1 MTQSYQNGSAVKFS
15 SQQFSVIMLANI
27 LSCWNCLSML
37 TIAEQIAQELNV
49 NAVQIN
55 AAITLLDDGAT
66 VPFIARYR
74 KEATQGLDDNHLRHL
89 AQRLSYLRELEDR
102 RQVILVSIKQQDKL
116 SAELEKSIK
125 QADNKTRLEDLYLP
139 YKPKRRTKGKIAS
152 EAGITPLA
160 NKLFNNWQ
168 LTPATEAVAFIN
180 EAAGFS
186 DVKAVLEGASYIL
199 AERFSEDASLLA
211 KLRSH
216 MLKQAHLVSKLVK
229 GQERAGVKFRDY
241 FEHSEKLKT
250 VPSHRMLAMLRGRNE
265 GFLQLN
271 IDVDPGQSIAT
282 FNSAEQLIIEHLTLK
297 CLSSGNKQAATEFLT
312 KVVQLTWKTKLNIS
326 LTNELITSLRE
337 QAETQ
342 AIDVFSNNL
351 TDVIMAAPA
360 GPKVTLGLD
369 PGLRTG
375 CKIAIVDGTG
385 KLLHT
390 ATIFPHVPQNHW
402 DKSLR
407 TLVNICRQHKVEL
420 VAIGNGTG
428 SRESDKLVAEVIQT
442 FKADESKMQLTKMV
456 VSEAGASVYSASE
469 FAANEFPDLDVS
481 LRGAVSIARRLQDP
495 LAELVKIDPKAIG
508 VGQYQHDVSQS
519 QLSKTLDDVVEDC
532 VNAVGVD
539 LNSASAA
546 LLTRVSGLNKTM
558 AGNIVAFRD
567 SQGRFTNRKQLKK
580 VARLGPKAFEQAAGF
595 LRITDGDNPLDQSAL
610 HPESY
615 PVVEKILGQLQ
626 LDVGEV
632 LNNNEQLQSL
642 DINQLT
648 DNDIGEITIK
658 DIIKELAKPSRD
670 PRPAFKTAS
679 FAEGVN
685 TMADLIPGMILEGVV
700 SNVANFGA
708 FVDIGVHQDGLVHI
722 SSITDKF
729 ISDPREIVKAG
740 EVVKV
745 KVLEVDVARKRISLT
760 MRLEEQV
767 SAQTSKA
774 ASAKTDG
781 KHDSNKVKNQENSR
795 NNHSKPPA
803 KHNKSKSKKVDNA
816 AMGNAFADAFAKLK
830 K

>member
-1 MTQSYQNGSAVKFS
+1 
-15 SQQFSVIMLANI
+15 
-27 LSCWNCLSML
+27 ML

-74 KEATQGLDDNHLRHL
+74 KEVTQGLDDNHLRHL
-89 AQRLSYLRELEDR
+89 AQRLSYLRELNNR
-102 RQVILVSIKQQDKL
+102 RQVILISIKQQDKL
-116 SAELEKSIK
+116 TIELEKAIL

-152 EAGITPLA
+152 EAGIAPLA

-168 LTPATEAVAFIN
+168 LSPEQEAKAFIN
-180 EAAGFS
+180 EAAGFA
-186 DVKAVLEGASYIL
+186 DVKSVLDGASYIL
-199 AERFSEDASLLA
+199 AERFSEDANLLA
-211 KLRSH
+211 KLRRH
-216 MLKQAHLVSKLVK
+216 LLKQAYLTSKLVK
-229 GQERAGVKFRDY
+229 GQEKVAAKFRDY
-241 FEHSEKLKT
+241 FAHSEKLRT

-265 GFLQLN
+265 GFLQLH
-271 IDVDPGQSIAT
+271 IDVDPGEDARACS
-282 FNSAEQLIIEHLTLK
+282 SAEQMISEHLTLRCFSQGK
-297 CLSSGNKQAATEFLT
+297 KQAAAEFLT
-312 KVVQLTWKTKLNIS
+312 KVVQLTWKAKLSIS
-326 LTNELITSLRE
+326 LTNELLTSLRD

-342 AIDVFSNNL
+342 AIEVFSNNL
-351 TDVIMAAPA
+351 ADLLMAAPA
-360 GPKVTLGLD
+360 GPQVTLGLD

-390 ATIFPHVPQNHW
+390 ATIFPHAPQNHW
-402 DKSLR
+402 DKSVR

-428 SRESDKLVAEVIQT
+428 SRESDKLVAEVMQI
-442 FKADESKMQLTKMV
+442 FKADESKVQLTKMI

-481 LRGAVSIARRLQDP
+481 IRGAVSIARRLQDP

-558 AGNIVAFRD
+558 ANNIVAFRD
-567 SQGRFTNRKQLKK
+567 SEGRFTNRKQLKK
-580 VARLGPKAFEQAAGF
+580 VARLGPKAFEQSAGF
-595 LRITDGDNPLDQSAL
+595 LRITGGDDPLDQSAL

-615 PVVEKILGQLQ
+615 ALVEKIINKLQ
-626 LDVGEV
+626 LDVTQV
-632 LNNNEQLQSL
+632 LNNSAQLHAL
-642 DINQLT
+642 DISQLT
-648 DNDIGEITIK
+648 NDDFGAVTVKGVI
-658 DIIKELAKPSRD
+658 DELAKPNRD
-670 PRPAFKTAS
+670 PRPEFKTAN
-679 FAEGVN
+679 FAEGVT
-685 TMADLIPGMILEGVV
+685 TMADLTLGMILEGVV

-722 SSITDKF
+722 SSINDKF
-729 ISDPREIVKAG
+729 VSDPREIVKAG
-740 EVVKV
+740 DIVKV
-745 KVLEVDVARKRISLT
+745 KVLEIDVTRKRISLT
-760 MRLEEQV
+760 MRLDEQ
-767 SAQTSKA
+767 A
-774 ASAKTDG
+774 
-781 KHDSNKVKNQENSR
+781 NSPA
-795 NNHSKPPA
+795 SKPYQSTGSGKRDINKA
-803 KHNKSKSKKVDNA
+803 KNNQNSSNNQGKIAVKQNKTKGKKVDNA

>member
-1 MTQSYQNGSAVKFS
+1 
-15 SQQFSVIMLANI
+15 
-27 LSCWNCLSML
+27 ML

-55 AAITLLDDGAT
+55 AAITLLDDGST

-89 AQRLSYLRELEDR
+89 AQRLSYLRELSDR
-102 RQVILVSIKQQDKL
+102 RQVILTSIKQQDKL
-116 SAELEKSIK
+116 SPALEKLIV

-152 EAGITPLA
+152 EAGIEPLA
-160 NKLFNNWQ
+160 TNLFNNWQ
-168 LTPATEAVAFIN
+168 LSPEQEAKAFIN

-186 DVKAVLEGASYIL
+186 DVSAVLEGASYIL
-199 AERFSEDASLLA
+199 AERFSEDANLLA
-211 KLRSH
+211 KLRRH
-216 MLKQAHLVSKLVK
+216 LLKQAHLTSKLVK
-229 GQERAGVKFRDY
+229 GQDKAGAKFRDY
-241 FEHSEKLKT
+241 FAHSEKLRT
-250 VPSHRMLAMLRGRNE
+250 VPSHRMLAMLRGKNE
-265 GFLQLN
+265 GFLQVS
-271 IDVDPGQSIAT
+271 IDVDPGQEKGTVS
-282 FNSAEQLIIEHLTLK
+282 SAEQIITEHLTLR
-297 CLSSGNKQAATEFLT
+297 LTKQAAAAFLT
-312 KVVQLTWKTKLNIS
+312 KVVQLTWKAKLSVS
-326 LTNELITSLRE
+326 LSTELITSLRE

-351 TDVIMAAPA
+351 TDLLMAAPA
-360 GPKVTLGLD
+360 GPQITLGLD

-390 ATIFPHVPQNHW
+390 ATIFPHAPQNHW
-402 DKSLR
+402 DKSVR
-407 TLVNICRQHKVEL
+407 TLVNTCRQHKVEL

-442 FKADESKMQLTKMV
+442 FKDDESKLQLTKMI

-481 LRGAVSIARRLQDP
+481 IRGAVSIARRLQDP

-519 QLSKTLDDVVEDC
+519 QLSKTLDDAVEDC

-558 AGNIVAFRD
+558 ANNIVSYRD
-567 SQGRFTNRKQLKK
+567 EQGRFTNRKQLKK
-580 VARLGPKAFEQAAGF
+580 VARLGPKAFEQSAGF
-595 LRITDGDNPLDQSAL
+595 LRISDGDNPLDKSAL

-615 PVVEKILGQLQ
+615 PVVEGILKQLQ
-626 LDVGEV
+626 LDVNKV
-632 LNNNEQLQSL
+632 LHNDEQLKSL
-642 DINQLT
+642 DISQLT
-648 DNDIGEITIK
+648 NGDIGEVTIK
-658 DIIKELAKPSRD
+658 EIIKELAKPSRD
-670 PRPAFKTAS
+670 PRPEFKTAT
-679 FAEGVN
+679 FADGIN
-685 TMADLIPGMILEGVV
+685 TMADLTLGMILEGVV

-729 ISDPREIVKAG
+729 VSDPREVVKAG
-740 EVVKV
+740 DIVKV
-745 KVLEVDVARKRISLT
+745 KVLEVDVSRKRISLT
-760 MRLEEQV
+760 MRLDEQPV
-767 SAQTSKA
+767 ARSEKPVQSHSRDNKAKNKPAAHNNSYQGKSA
-774 ASAKTDG
+774 
-781 KHDSNKVKNQENSR
+781 NQQ
-795 NNHSKPPA
+795 
-803 KHNKSKSKKVDNA
+803 NKSKVKKVDNA

>member
-1 MTQSYQNGSAVKFS
+1 
-15 SQQFSVIMLANI
+15 
-27 LSCWNCLSML
+27 ML

-49 NAVQIN
+49 NAVQVN
-55 AAITLLDDGAT
+55 AAITLLDDGST

-89 AQRLSYLRELEDR
+89 AQRLSYLRELDDR
-102 RQVILVSIKQQDKL
+102 RQVILTSIKQQEKL
-116 SAELEKSIK
+116 TPELAKLIE

-152 EAGITPLA
+152 EAGIEPLA
-160 NKLFNNWQ
+160 TKLFNNWQ
-168 LTPATEAVAFIN
+168 LSPEQEAKAFIN

-186 DVKAVLEGASYIL
+186 DVKAVLEGASFIL
-199 AERFSEDASLLA
+199 AERFSEDANLLA
-211 KLRSH
+211 KLRRH
-216 MLKQAHLVSKLVK
+216 LLKQAHLTSKLVK
-229 GQERAGVKFRDY
+229 GQDKAAAKFRDY
-241 FEHSEKLKT
+241 FEHSEKLRN

-271 IDVDPGQSIAT
+271 IDVDPGQDKSA
-282 FNSAEQLIIEHLTLK
+282 FSSAEQIITEHLTLR
-297 CLSSGNKQAATEFLT
+297 LTKQAAADFLT
-312 KVVQLTWKTKLNIS
+312 KVVQLTWKAKLSVS
-326 LTNELITSLRE
+326 LSTELLTSLRE

-351 TDVIMAAPA
+351 SDLLMAAPA
-360 GPKVTLGLD
+360 GPQVTLGLD

-390 ATIFPHVPQNHW
+390 ATIFPHAPQNHW
-402 DKSLR
+402 DKSVR
-407 TLVNICRQHKVEL
+407 TLVNTCRQHKVEL

-428 SRESDKLVAEVIQT
+428 SRESDKLVAEVIQS
-442 FKADESKMQLTKMV
+442 FKDDGSKIQLTKMI

-481 LRGAVSIARRLQDP
+481 IRGAVSIARRLQDP

-558 AGNIVAFRD
+558 ANNIVSFRD
-567 SQGRFTNRKQLKK
+567 EQGRFTNRKQLKK

-595 LRITDGDNPLDQSAL
+595 LRISDGDNPLDQSAL

-615 PVVEKILGQLQ
+615 PVVENIISQLQ
-626 LDVGEV
+626 LDVNKV
-632 LNNNEQLQSL
+632 LNNDEQLKSL

-648 DNDIGEITIK
+648 NDSVGEITIK
-658 DIIKELAKPSRD
+658 EIIKELAKPSRD
-670 PRPAFKTAS
+670 PRPEFKTAS
-679 FAEGVN
+679 FTEGVN
-685 TMADLIPGMILEGVV
+685 TMADLTLGMILEGVV

-729 ISDPREIVKAG
+729 VSDPREIVKAG
-740 EVVKV
+740 DIVKV

-760 MRLEEQV
+760 MRLDEQAP
-767 SAQTSKA
+767 SQNKKPHQ
-774 ASAKTDG
+774 AKQHEG
-781 KHDSNKVKNQENSR
+781 SGNNKHKNQQN
-795 NNHSKPPA
+795 
-803 KHNKSKSKKVDNA
+803 NKSHQGKPAAQQNKPRAKKVDNA